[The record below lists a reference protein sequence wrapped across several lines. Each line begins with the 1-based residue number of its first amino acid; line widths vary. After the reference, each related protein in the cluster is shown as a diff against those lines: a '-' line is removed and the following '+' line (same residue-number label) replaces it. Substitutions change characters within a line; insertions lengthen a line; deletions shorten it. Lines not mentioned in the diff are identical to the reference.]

1 MPFSQVEHKVASLV
15 VRLLARVM
23 DDILN
28 GILEC
33 SILFFSVLESGTV
46 SVFIPGKKYGE
57 DADQQLSIPVH
68 CSFWAL
74 ADASLRSGRTECTIM
89 GTAVGLMTTLCCN
102 TFIICMV
109 KMKHGLDLQKQ
120 VSNKEVAD
128 LLLMFGLRFREQEMG
143 LVPTQLAD
151 AFGLVIQ
158 CRDMMGKQGLLA
170 QTVHTLQQAVQS
182 GKPLYSPCWE
192 FSTQEYKEV
201 NKHVRSPSH
210 LHCFY
215 ITFLY

>member
-1 MPFSQVEHKVASLV
+1 MPFSQVEHKVVSLV

-109 KMKHGLDLQKQ
+109 QMKHGLDLQKQ
-120 VSNKEVAD
+120 VSNKEGRFT
-128 LLLMFGLRFREQEMG
+128 LWNSTLNNLLMFGLRFVSRKWV
-143 LVPTQLAD
+143 LYQLSWQMLSAW
-151 AFGLVIQ
+151 L
-158 CRDMMGKQGLLA
+158 
-170 QTVHTLQQAVQS
+170 
-182 GKPLYSPCWE
+182 
-192 FSTQEYKEV
+192 FSVGT
-201 NKHVRSPSH
+201 
-210 LHCFY
+210 
-215 ITFLY
+215 